1 MTTISYDRPI
11 DRAVHIAVDGA
22 AIEADWTMPLDM
34 RGVVIIAQG
43 SARGRFSRRKRSIAR
58 HLYDRKFATLL
69 LDLLTPEEELE
80 DALTAALRFDVKFLA
95 ARLISAT
102 EWLKSEPDVCGMPIG
117 YFASG
122 TASGAALRAA
132 ALRPDLVDA
141 IVSQGGR
148 PDLAD
153 IALNKVKAPT
163 LLIAPAEDAM
173 NLELNRWSYWR
184 LNCERHLEIVPRA
197 SHLFEERGAF
207 ETVTSLTEE
216 WFEIHMDSQ
225 PHEWWQRGISLPAR
239 SSLGQF
245 SADVTPRRRPF
256 SPPTQ

>member
-22 AIEADWTMPLDM
+22 LIEADWTMPLDA
-34 RGVVIIAQG
+34 RGVVILAQG
-43 SARGRFSRRKRSIAR
+43 SGSGRFSRRKRSIAH
-58 HLYDRKFATLL
+58 HLYDGKFATLL

-102 EWLKSEPDVCGMPIG
+102 EWLKSQTEVYGMAVG
-117 YFASG
+117 YFG
-122 TASGAALRAA
+122 TGSASGAALRAA

-148 PDLAD
+148 PDVAD

-163 LLIAPAEDAM
+163 LLIAAAEDVG
-173 NLELNRWSYWR
+173 NLELNRWAYWR

-197 SHLFEERGAF
+197 SRLFEERGAF

-216 WFEIHMDSQ
+216 WFDVHLDSQ
-225 PHEWWQRGISLPAR
+225 PHDWWRRGISLPAR
-239 SSLGQF
+239 SELGQH
-245 SADVTPRRRPF
+245 SAL
-256 SPPTQ
+256 SP